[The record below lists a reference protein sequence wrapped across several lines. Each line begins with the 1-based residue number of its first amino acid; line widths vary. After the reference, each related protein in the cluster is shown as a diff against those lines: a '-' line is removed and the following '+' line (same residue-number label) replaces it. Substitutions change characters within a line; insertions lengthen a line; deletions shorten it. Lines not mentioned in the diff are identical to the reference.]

1 MEQRIRELVDK
12 LNEYSKAYYVLDAPK
27 ISDKEYDELYDELL
41 RLEEQSGIILPDSPT
56 QRVGGDPLPCFEPHT
71 HINRLW
77 SLDKVRTRED
87 LIDWGRGWSGL
98 RSRSSFRRSNTPLN
112 ISSTA

>member
-41 RLEEQSGIILPDSPT
+41 RL
-56 QRVGGDPLPCFEPHT
+56 
-71 HINRLW
+71 
-77 SLDKVRTRED
+77 
-87 LIDWGRGWSGL
+87 
-98 RSRSSFRRSNTPLN
+98 RSSRASYYRTLPPS
-112 ISSTA
+112 A

>member
-71 HINRLW
+71 HIHRLW

-87 LIDWGRGWSGL
+87 LIDWGGRVERIAESQQLPKGQI
-98 RSRSSFRRSNTPLN
+98 RP
-112 ISSTA
+112 

>member
-56 QRVGGDPLPCFEPHT
+56 QRVGGDPLPCRMQPLLPLAPHK
-71 HINRLW
+71 
-77 SLDKVRTRED
+77 DF
-87 LIDWGRGWSGL
+87 SGI
-98 RSRSSFRRSNTPLN
+98 RD
-112 ISSTA
+112 

>member
-41 RLEEQSGIILPDSPT
+41 RLNPSP
-56 QRVGGDPLPCFEPHT
+56 VIEL
-71 HINRLW
+71 NRAVALAMRDGPW
-77 SLDKVRTRED
+77 R
-87 LIDWGRGWSGL
+87 
-98 RSRSSFRRSNTPLN
+98 
-112 ISSTA
+112 

>member
-41 RLEEQSGIILPDSPT
+41 RLEEQ
-56 QRVGGDPLPCFEPHT
+56 VWH
-71 HINRLW
+71 HIA
-77 SLDKVRTRED
+77 
-87 LIDWGRGWSGL
+87 GL
-98 RSRSSFRRSNTPLN
+98 SHPARRRRSAALL
-112 ISSTA
+112 

>member
-27 ISDKEYDELYDELL
+27 ISYKEYDELYDELL

-56 QRVGGDPLPCFEPHT
+56 QRVGGDPLPCLSPILT
-71 HINRLW
+71 YTGYGAL
-77 SLDKVRTRED
+77 TRCAP
-87 LIDWGRGWSGL
+87 GRIL
-98 RSRSSFRRSNTPLN
+98 
-112 ISSTA
+112 

>member
-71 HINRLW
+71 HIHRLW
-77 SLDKVRTRED
+77 SLDKVRTRGGSYRLGQKGGADCGVAASSEGQ
-87 LIDWGRGWSGL
+87 I
-98 RSRSSFRRSNTPLN
+98 RS
-112 ISSTA
+112 

>member
-41 RLEEQSGIILPDSPT
+41 RLEEQSGIILPDSPSVNST
-56 QRVGGDPLPCFEPHT
+56 VTPISKNSSALTPVGLAPLYRQTSIVP
-71 HINRLW
+71 
-77 SLDKVRTRED
+77 S
-87 LIDWGRGWSGL
+87 
-98 RSRSSFRRSNTPLN
+98 
-112 ISSTA
+112 

>member
-41 RLEEQSGIILPDSPT
+41 RLEEELQ
-56 QRVGGDPLPCFEPHT
+56 V
-71 HINRLW
+71 
-77 SLDKVRTRED
+77 KVRDTGGK
-87 LIDWGRGWSGL
+87 I
-98 RSRSSFRRSNTPLN
+98 
-112 ISSTA
+112 